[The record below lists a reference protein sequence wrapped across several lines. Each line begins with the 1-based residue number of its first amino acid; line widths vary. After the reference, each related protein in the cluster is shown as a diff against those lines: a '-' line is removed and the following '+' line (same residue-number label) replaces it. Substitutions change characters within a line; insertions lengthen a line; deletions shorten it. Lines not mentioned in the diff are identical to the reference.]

1 MARWR
6 AGKHSGAASYGG
18 ARLAWGPSE
27 RGQGRRGLCW
37 RGGAG
42 AVQRRTASEGAE
54 RGGVRGRGTELGCGL
69 GCGSAVCWMAVLV
82 WVSGGGDLAVARA
95 RAKVR

>member
-1 MARWR
+1 MVAWAHEEARWR
-6 AGKHSGAASYGG
+6 EVEGG
-18 ARLAWGPSE
+18 VEGLWRRWH
-27 RGQGRRGLCW
+27 GRRW
-37 RGGAG
+37 RGEL
-42 AVQRRTASEGAE
+42 RRRAASEGAE